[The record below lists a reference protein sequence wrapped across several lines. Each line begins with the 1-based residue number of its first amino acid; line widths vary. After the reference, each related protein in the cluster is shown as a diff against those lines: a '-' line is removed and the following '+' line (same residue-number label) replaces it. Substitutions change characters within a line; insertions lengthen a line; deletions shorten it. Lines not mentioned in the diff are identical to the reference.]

1 MSMGCQ
7 WGRFFLTHLEILMKT
22 ELFYGKGD
30 NMINMDA
37 DAIFSV
43 KSFIIYLIAI
53 NIITFLVMGL
63 DKWKA
68 KHGSWRIQE
77 ATLFTLVLF
86 GGGIGGI
93 SGMIVF
99 HHKTKKAKFQ
109 IGFPAILL
117 TEAALI
123 IYGFVVNSRM

>member
-1 MSMGCQ
+1 
-7 WGRFFLTHLEILMKT
+7 
-22 ELFYGKGD
+22 
-30 NMINMDA
+30 MINIDA

-77 ATLFTLVLF
+77 ATLFTLVLV

-93 SGMIVF
+93 LGMIVF

-117 TEAALI
+117 TEAAFI

>member
-1 MSMGCQ
+1 
-7 WGRFFLTHLEILMKT
+7 
-22 ELFYGKGD
+22 
-30 NMINMDA
+30 MINIDA

-68 KHGSWRIQE
+68 KHGSWRIQT
-77 ATLFTLVLF
+77 TLFTLVLF

-93 SGMIVF
+93 LGMIVF
-99 HHKTKKAKFQ
+99 HHKTKKQNFK
-109 IGFPAILL
+109 
-117 TEAALI
+117 
-123 IYGFVVNSRM
+123 

>member
-1 MSMGCQ
+1 
-7 WGRFFLTHLEILMKT
+7 
-22 ELFYGKGD
+22 
-30 NMINMDA
+30 MINIDA

-93 SGMIVF
+93 LRRRPGNETPVYV
-99 HHKTKKAKFQ
+99 HGGNKEAGGRVPTFQ
-109 IGFPAILL
+109 KM
-117 TEAALI
+117 
-123 IYGFVVNSRM
+123 Y

>member
-1 MSMGCQ
+1 
-7 WGRFFLTHLEILMKT
+7 
-22 ELFYGKGD
+22 
-30 NMINMDA
+30 MINIDA

-77 ATLFTLVLF
+77 ATLFALVLF

-93 SGMIVF
+93 LGMIVF

>member
-1 MSMGCQ
+1 
-7 WGRFFLTHLEILMKT
+7 
-22 ELFYGKGD
+22 
-30 NMINMDA
+30 MININTDT
-37 DAIFSV
+37 IFSL

-68 KHGSWRIQE
+68 KRGSWRIQE

-93 SGMIVF
+93 LGMMVF
-99 HHKTKKAKFQ
+99 HHKTKKLKFK
-109 IGFPAILL
+109 IGFPAILII
-117 TEAALI
+117 EAAMI
-123 IYGFVVNSRM
+123 IYILVQI

>member
-1 MSMGCQ
+1 
-7 WGRFFLTHLEILMKT
+7 
-22 ELFYGKGD
+22 
-30 NMINMDA
+30 MINIDA

-93 SGMIVF
+93 LGMIVF
-99 HHKTKKAKFQ
+99 HHKTKK
-109 IGFPAILL
+109 AILL

>member
-1 MSMGCQ
+1 
-7 WGRFFLTHLEILMKT
+7 
-22 ELFYGKGD
+22 
-30 NMINMDA
+30 MIN
-37 DAIFSV
+37 INTNVLFSL

-53 NIITFLVMGL
+53 NILTFLIMGI

-93 SGMIVF
+93 LGMIIF
-99 HHKTKKAKFQ
+99 HHKTKKLKFQ
-109 IGFPAILL
+109 IGFPIILL
-117 TEAALI
+117 SEIAIVIYALL
-123 IYGFVVNSRM
+123 YFNAK

>member
-1 MSMGCQ
+1 M
-7 WGRFFLTHLEILMKT
+7 LKIDTNV
-22 ELFYGKGD
+22 LF
-30 NMINMDA
+30 
-37 DAIFSV
+37 SL

-53 NIITFLVMGL
+53 NIITFLIMGL

-68 KHGSWRIQE
+68 KRGSWRIQE

-93 SGMIVF
+93 LGMIVF

-109 IGFPAILL
+109 IGFPMILIA
-117 TEAALI
+117 EAAII
-123 IYGFVVNSRM
+123 IYFFIKIRYKG

>member
-1 MSMGCQ
+1 M
-7 WGRFFLTHLEILMKT
+7 TYLEILMRT

-30 NMINMDA
+30 NMINIDA

-93 SGMIVF
+93 LGMIVF

>member
-1 MSMGCQ
+1 
-7 WGRFFLTHLEILMKT
+7 
-22 ELFYGKGD
+22 
-30 NMINMDA
+30 MINIDTNVL
-37 DAIFSV
+37 FSL

-53 NIITFLVMGL
+53 NIITFSVMGL

-68 KHGSWRIQE
+68 KRGSWRIQE

-93 SGMIVF
+93 LGMIVF

-109 IGFPAILL
+109 IGFPMILIA
-117 TEAALI
+117 EAAII
-123 IYGFVVNSRM
+123 IYILAKR

>member
-1 MSMGCQ
+1 
-7 WGRFFLTHLEILMKT
+7 
-22 ELFYGKGD
+22 
-30 NMINMDA
+30 MINIDA

-93 SGMIVF
+93 LGMIVF
-99 HHKTKKAKFQ
+99 HHKTKHWYFYMVM
-109 IGFPAILL
+109 IISL
-117 TEAALI
+117 ALWAFI
-123 IYGFVVNSRM
+123 IYKVIAE

>member
-1 MSMGCQ
+1 
-7 WGRFFLTHLEILMKT
+7 
-22 ELFYGKGD
+22 
-30 NMINMDA
+30 MINIDA

-53 NIITFLVMGL
+53 NIITFLVRGL

-86 GGGIGGI
+86 VIETDG
-93 SGMIVF
+93 SAVF
-99 HHKTKKAKFQ
+99 SLFLVA
-109 IGFPAILL
+109 
-117 TEAALI
+117 E
-123 IYGFVVNSRM
+123 R

>member
-1 MSMGCQ
+1 
-7 WGRFFLTHLEILMKT
+7 
-22 ELFYGKGD
+22 
-30 NMINMDA
+30 MINIDA

-93 SGMIVF
+93 LRGRLGNVAPVYVHGGNIEAGGRVP
-99 HHKTKKAKFQ
+99 AFQ
-109 IGFPAILL
+109 K
-117 TEAALI
+117 
-123 IYGFVVNSRM
+123 MH